1 MNLQDLKKKPTEEK
15 RPEQKP
21 EGQKLGKTAQ
31 KRLII
36 AAAVAIVI
44 IGAFVGMKQSGET
57 NRRIERLV
65 NDLEDRADDYFLS
78 YPVIGEKSGD
88 DLYWGEGGYFEQ
100 VKGKKKFPAA
110 VAEKMKTVC
119 IYASEEGE
127 EETFH
132 SSGFEKAC
140 RMAAVLEYVK
150 YENEDVKAVM
160 DTLMAQA
167 AEAAKGDNW
176 ITSRSLFM
184 TFAKYDSLPYYGN
197 SDVMPKEEIAAAFA
211 KEWQKIKR
219 EMSTGKA
226 DLSGFLEDAAEVAST
241 APIKVPEYGT
251 VRNNTS
257 SAAAEGSAPAL
268 VEVYLDMDKMAPY
281 DEILA
286 ALEEYG
292 EEAIFRNGEGGY
304 YDGSREKGNLYGD
317 FRTQYISGR
326 VRRTGQEDAFTEQYL
341 RDHYDKPS
349 KTYTYFKD
357 EQIGA
362 LPEFYSDTERVFVY
376 DDTVYAFTPY
386 AIYTTNGNVYYDVE
400 TAERAERKH
409 VPLEQV
415 DLLMSD
421 VNGRIRPYLRELSD
435 FDPRYEYDIDNSL
448 VTVYLKAPQ
457 GTTEALK
464 RDGQIPIKE
473 DTTMTWENLQESLCN
488 ICEEMS
494 KAVRDVEDIRS
505 AMWGT
510 QEETGIALILASDVD
525 PDSGLLSILNGEV
538 VQDNSMDLPV
548 TAPPDNSEAENAED
562 GAED

>member
-1 MNLQDLKKKPTEEK
+1 M
-15 RPEQKP
+15 
-21 EGQKLGKTAQ
+21 
-31 KRLII
+31 
-36 AAAVAIVI
+36 
-44 IGAFVGMKQSGET
+44 
-57 NRRIERLV
+57 
-65 NDLEDRADDYFLS
+65 
-78 YPVIGEKSGD
+78 
-88 DLYWGEGGYFEQ
+88 
-100 VKGKKKFPAA
+100 
-110 VAEKMKTVC
+110 
-119 IYASEEGE
+119 
-127 EETFH
+127 
-132 SSGFEKAC
+132 
-140 RMAAVLEYVK
+140 
-150 YENEDVKAVM
+150 
-160 DTLMAQA
+160 
-167 AEAAKGDNW
+167 
-176 ITSRSLFM
+176 
-184 TFAKYDSLPYYGN
+184 
-197 SDVMPKEEIAAAFA
+197 
-211 KEWQKIKR
+211 
-219 EMSTGKA
+219 
-226 DLSGFLEDAAEVAST
+226 
-241 APIKVPEYGT
+241 
-251 VRNNTS
+251 
-257 SAAAEGSAPAL
+257 
-268 VEVYLDMDKMAPY
+268 
-281 DEILA
+281 
-286 ALEEYG
+286 
-292 EEAIFRNGEGGY
+292 
-304 YDGSREKGNLYGD
+304 
-317 FRTQYISGR
+317 
-326 VRRTGQEDAFTEQYL
+326 RRTGQEDAFTEQYL

-464 RDGQIPIKE
+464 GDGQIPIKE